1 MHNANAP
8 ARKNP
13 MTRYL
18 HAASLRDAPFEAI
31 RAPLLALLLATMLV
45 VSPRVHA
52 DERDAGFGKAVDAH
66 AAMSDAG
73 QAWGFGSVPMLAGL
87 GLLAVAA
94 GAATVRRPRSRA
106 RCRARGAYGVAMPTD
121 RLPLLTIAS
130 EPAPP
135 STCHARST
143 MLMDEE
149 MCEPEPPHGTAEAR
163 AYLAL
168 HHVDLAI
175 GVLREHV
182 DREPRAMPVA
192 WLMLLDLYR
201 THGREQAFREL
212 AARFHERFNAQTPEW
227 GDYPPDVSEPG
238 LEAFPRLIKEIS
250 LCWGTHECRRLL
262 DRLLHDNRNGRRRGF
277 TLNAYNDLLALRRL
291 SDELLTTIEADFAE
305 EAKLRS
311 AFANATANLEPGE
324 QFLGAE
330 SRGGNAEFG
339 TSPDE
344 RPALA
349 TELVSQ
355 LEDDLRSGGDTRSA
369 LEIEHPALA
378 GMLAREWGNSA
389 LAARLC
395 TILVQGAES
404 STQPLSPQAAADLET
419 LGLVAAEL
427 ANRTTH
433 PMPGG

>member
-1 MHNANAP
+1 M
-8 ARKNP
+8 
-13 MTRYL
+13 
-18 HAASLRDAPFEAI
+18 
-31 RAPLLALLLATMLV
+31 LALLLATMLV
-45 VSPRVHA
+45 ASPRVHA
-52 DERDAGFGKAVDAH
+52 DERGTGLRDAVDTH
-66 AAMSDAG
+66 AATLDGG
-73 QAWGFGSVPMLAGL
+73 QARGLASLPMLAGL

-94 GAATVRRPRSRA
+94 GAATVRRPRSH
-106 RCRARGAYGVAMPTD
+106 ARGAYGVAIPSD
-121 RLPLLTIAS
+121 RLLLLTVAP
-130 EPAPP
+130 EPAPQSTSHGP
-135 STCHARST
+135 SMMATA
-143 MLMDEE
+143 EE
-149 MCEPEPPHGTAEAR
+149 MHEPEPPHATAEAR

-175 GVLREHV
+175 GVLRDHV
-182 DREPRAMPVA
+182 DREARAMPVA

-212 AARFHERFNAQTPEW
+212 ADRFHQRFNAQTPEW
-227 GDYPPDVSEPG
+227 GHYPPDVSEPG

-262 DRLLHDNRNGRRRGF
+262 DRLLHDNRNGRRLGF

-291 SDELLTTIEADFAE
+291 SDDLLTTIEADFAA
-305 EAKLRS
+305 EATLRS
-311 AFANATANLEPGE
+311 AFANATADLAPAERV
-324 QFLGAE
+324 LGAE
-330 SRGGNAEFG
+330 RRGGNSGSGA
-339 TSPDE
+339 SSDE
-344 RPALA
+344 LPALA

-355 LEDDLRSGGDTRSA
+355 LEDDLRNGGDARSA

-395 TILVQGAES
+395 TILAQGAES
-404 STQPLSPQAAADLET
+404 SAQPLSPQAAADLET